1 MSLHLVTV
9 PGVATLC
16 TEGLV
21 GHWRKTTIE
30 YIGPRDEHLVLD
42 PDGKAGNWQVTAS
55 SRSEVTTG
63 QWDIDGR
70 ILNISLGERT
80 ISLPFTMYQG
90 QLVFPNIAGR
100 RGFWERIE

>member
-1 MSLHLVTV
+1 MSIHLVTA

-42 PDGKAGNWQVTAS
+42 ADGKAGNWQVTAS
-55 SRSEVTTG
+55 SRGEVTTG

-70 ILNISLGERT
+70 ILNISLGG
-80 ISLPFTMYQG
+80 LP
-90 QLVFPNIAGR
+90 LA
-100 RGFWERIE
+100 

>member
-9 PGVATLC
+9 PGVATFC
-16 TEGLV
+16 AEGLV

-55 SRSEVTTG
+55 SRSEVTTAL
-63 QWDIDGR
+63 GR
-70 ILNISLGERT
+70 
-80 ISLPFTMYQG
+80 
-90 QLVFPNIAGR
+90 AH
-100 RGFWERIE
+100 